1 VSTAPVPAEVE
12 HYFADLEPSQRA
24 VLYPVIDAV
33 RDAMPEGYR
42 LGMHWGMP
50 GWVIPLETY
59 PNTYNGQPLAYVSL
73 PAHKNYNS
81 LYLMA
86 LYGNPDADAAFR
98 AEWAA
103 TGRTLNMG
111 KSCLR
116 FTTLADIDLGI
127 IARTVASVPVARFL
141 ATYERIKPPRP
152 AAPASSA
159 VEAVEGEPPAGHQF
173 ATLDS
178 QA

>member
-1 VSTAPVPAEVE
+1 MKRYPLPVSKQPVPAEVE
-12 HYFADLEPSQRA
+12 HYFADLEPGKRA

-42 LGMHWGMP
+42 LGLFWGMP

-73 PAHKNYNS
+73 AAQKNYNS
-81 LYLMA
+81 LYLMG
-86 LYGNPDADAAFR
+86 LYGDPVADAAFR
-98 AEWAA
+98 AAWAA

-116 FTTLADIDLGI
+116 FKTLADVDLDL
-127 IARTVASVPVARFL
+127 IARTVASVTVEQYIA
-141 ATYERIKPPRP
+141 AYERIKPR
-152 AAPASSA
+152 
-159 VEAVEGEPPAGHQF
+159 
-173 ATLDS
+173 
-178 QA
+178 